1 MGKKIMTQKETL
13 DIVFK
18 FSALLVFAF
27 LFNKSIENRPLAQF
41 EGAYPLKG
49 EQMFVMELDNMGEVD
64 LEEIIDIDG
73 EEQMEVRVEKEII
86 NGEEQIKV
94 TVNGKELSADEYKSF
109 QLNNGSWKPKKG
121 KKMMIQKRMMKKE
134 AHMCKDC
141 KEKKTMCEDCKEKE

>member
-1 MGKKIMTQKETL
+1 MTQKETL

-41 EGAYPLKG
+41 DGAFPLKG
-49 EQMFVMELDNMGEVD
+49 EQMIVMEMDNMSEVD

-73 EEQMEVRVEKEII
+73 EDQMEVRVKKEII
-86 NGEEQIKV
+86 NGKEQMKV

-141 KEKKTMCEDCKEKE
+141 KEKKTMCEDCKEDHS

>member
-1 MGKKIMTQKETL
+1 MTQKETL

-41 EGAYPLKG
+41 EGAFPLKG
-49 EQMFVMELDNMGEVD
+49 EQMIVMEMDNIGEVD

-73 EEQMEVRVEKEII
+73 DDQMEVRVEKEII
-86 NGEEQIKV
+86 NGKEQMKV

-121 KKMMIQKRMMKKE
+121 KKMMIQKQMMKKE

>member
-1 MGKKIMTQKETL
+1 MTQKETL

-41 EGAYPLKG
+41 EGAFPLKG
-49 EQMFVMELDNMGEVD
+49 EQMIVMEMDNMGEVD
-64 LEEIIDIDG
+64 LEKIIDIDG
-73 EEQMEVRVEKEII
+73 DDQMDVRVEKEII

-94 TVNGKELSADEYKSF
+94 TVNGKELSADEFKSF

>member
-1 MGKKIMTQKETL
+1 M
-13 DIVFK
+13 
-18 FSALLVFAF
+18 FAF
-27 LFNKSIENRPLAQF
+27 LFNKSIENRPIAQF
-41 EGAYPLKG
+41 EGAFPLKG
-49 EQMFVMELDNMGEVD
+49 EQMIVMEMDNMGEID

-73 EEQMEVRVEKEII
+73 DDQMEVRVEKEII
-86 NGEEQIKV
+86 NGKEQMKV

>member
-1 MGKKIMTQKETL
+1 MTQKETL

-41 EGAYPLKG
+41 EGAFPLKG
-49 EQMFVMELDNMGEVD
+49 EKMIVMEMDNIGEVD

-73 EEQMEVRVEKEII
+73 DDQMEVRVEKEII
-86 NGEEQIKV
+86 NGKEQMKV

>member
-1 MGKKIMTQKETL
+1 MTQKETL

-41 EGAYPLKG
+41 EGAFPLKG
-49 EQMFVMELDNMGEVD
+49 EQMIVMEMDNIGEVD

-73 EEQMEVRVEKEII
+73 DDQMEVRVEKEII
-86 NGEEQIKV
+86 NGKEQMKV

>member
-1 MGKKIMTQKETL
+1 MTQKETL

-41 EGAYPLKG
+41 EGAFPLKG
-49 EQMFVMELDNMGEVD
+49 EKMIVMEMDNMGEVD

-73 EEQMEVRVEKEII
+73 DDQMDVRVEKEII

-141 KEKKTMCEDCKEKE
+141 KEKKTMCEDCKEDHS

>member
-1 MGKKIMTQKETL
+1 MTQKETL

-41 EGAYPLKG
+41 EVAFPLKG
-49 EQMFVMELDNMGEVD
+49 EQMIVMEVDNMGEVD
-64 LEEIIDIDG
+64 LEKIIDIDG
-73 EEQMEVRVEKEII
+73 DDQMDVRVEKEII

>member
-1 MGKKIMTQKETL
+1 MTQKETL

-18 FSALLVFAF
+18 FSTLLVFAF

-41 EGAYPLKG
+41 EGAFPLKG
-49 EQMFVMELDNMGEVD
+49 EQMIVMEMDNIGEVD

-73 EEQMEVRVEKEII
+73 DDQMEVRVEKEII
-86 NGEEQIKV
+86 NGKEQMKV

-109 QLNNGSWKPKKG
+109 QLNNGSWKPKKS

>member
-1 MGKKIMTQKETL
+1 MTQKETL
-13 DIVFK
+13 DVIFK

-41 EGAYPLKG
+41 EGAFPLQG
-49 EQMFVMELDNMGEVD
+49 EKMIVMEGLGKVD
-64 LEEIIDIDG
+64 FDEIIDLEDQ
-73 EEQMEVRVEKEII
+73 EQMDVRIEKEII

-121 KKMMIQKRMMKKE
+121 KKMMMKKRMMKKDTY
-134 AHMCKDC
+134 MCEDC
-141 KEKKTMCEDCKEKE
+141 KEKKTMCEDCKDKE

>member
-1 MGKKIMTQKETL
+1 MTQKETL

-41 EGAYPLKG
+41 EGAFPLKG
-49 EQMFVMELDNMGEVD
+49 EQMIVMEMDNMGEVD
-64 LEEIIDIDG
+64 LEKIIDIDG
-73 EEQMEVRVEKEII
+73 EDQMEVRVEKEII
-86 NGEEQIKV
+86 NGKEQMKV

-134 AHMCKDC
+134 AQMCKDC
-141 KEKKTMCEDCKEKE
+141 KEKKTMCEDCKEK

>member
-1 MGKKIMTQKETL
+1 MTQKETL

-27 LFNKSIENRPLAQF
+27 LFNKSIENRSLAQF
-41 EGAYPLKG
+41 EGAFPLKG
-49 EQMFVMELDNMGEVD
+49 EQMIVMEMDNMGEVD
-64 LEEIIDIDG
+64 LEKIIDIDG
-73 EEQMEVRVEKEII
+73 DDQMDVRVEKEII

>member
-1 MGKKIMTQKETL
+1 MTQKETL

-18 FSALLVFAF
+18 FSALLVLAF

-41 EGAYPLKG
+41 EGAFPLKG
-49 EQMFVMELDNMGEVD
+49 EQMIVMEMDNMGEVD

-73 EEQMEVRVEKEII
+73 EDQMEVRVEKEII

>member
-1 MGKKIMTQKETL
+1 MTQKETL

-27 LFNKSIENRPLAQF
+27 LFNKSIENRPLDQF
-41 EGAYPLKG
+41 EGAFPLKG
-49 EQMFVMELDNMGEVD
+49 EQMIVMEMDNMGEVD
-64 LEEIIDIDG
+64 LEKIIDIDG
-73 EEQMEVRVEKEII
+73 DDQMDVRVEKEII
-86 NGEEQIKV
+86 NGEEQMKV

>member
-1 MGKKIMTQKETL
+1 MTQKETL

-41 EGAYPLKG
+41 EGAFPLKG
-49 EQMFVMELDNMGEVD
+49 EQMIVMEMDNMGEVD

-73 EEQMEVRVEKEII
+73 EDQMEVRVEKEII
-86 NGEEQIKV
+86 NGKEQMKV

-141 KEKKTMCEDCKEKE
+141 KEKKTMCENCKEKE

>member
-1 MGKKIMTQKETL
+1 MTQKETL

-41 EGAYPLKG
+41 EGAFPLNG
-49 EQMFVMELDNMGEVD
+49 EQVIVMEMDNIGEVD

-73 EEQMEVRVEKEII
+73 EDQMEVRVEKEII
-86 NGEEQIKV
+86 NGKEQMKV

>member
-1 MGKKIMTQKETL
+1 MTQKETL

-18 FSALLVFAF
+18 FSALFVFAF

-41 EGAYPLKG
+41 EGAFPLKG
-49 EQMFVMELDNMGEVD
+49 EQMIVMEMDNIGEVD

-73 EEQMEVRVEKEII
+73 DDQMEVRVEKEII
-86 NGEEQIKV
+86 NGKEQMKV

>member
-1 MGKKIMTQKETL
+1 MTQKETL

-41 EGAYPLKG
+41 EGTFPLKG
-49 EQMFVMELDNMGEVD
+49 EQMIVMEMDNIGEVD

-73 EEQMEVRVEKEII
+73 EDQMEVRVEKEII
-86 NGEEQIKV
+86 NGKEQMKV

>member
-1 MGKKIMTQKETL
+1 MTQKETL

-41 EGAYPLKG
+41 EGAFPLKG
-49 EQMFVMELDNMGEVD
+49 EQMIVMEMDNIGEVD

-73 EEQMEVRVEKEII
+73 DDQMEVRVEKEII
-86 NGEEQIKV
+86 NGKEEMKV

-141 KEKKTMCEDCKEKE
+141 KEKKTMCKDCKEKE

>member
-1 MGKKIMTQKETL
+1 MTQKETL

-41 EGAYPLKG
+41 EGAFPLKG
-49 EQMFVMELDNMGEVD
+49 EQMIVMEMDNMGEVD
-64 LEEIIDIDG
+64 LEKIIDIDG
-73 EEQMEVRVEKEII
+73 EDQMEVRVEKEII
-86 NGEEQIKV
+86 NGKEQMKV

-121 KKMMIQKRMMKKE
+121 KKMMIQKRIMKKE
-134 AHMCKDC
+134 AQMCKDC

>member
-1 MGKKIMTQKETL
+1 MTQKETL

-41 EGAYPLKG
+41 EGAFPLKG
-49 EQMFVMELDNMGEVD
+49 EQMIVMEMDNMGEVD
-64 LEEIIDIDG
+64 LEKIIDIDG
-73 EEQMEVRVEKEII
+73 DDQMDVRVEKEII
-86 NGEEQIKV
+86 NGEEQIKI

>member
-1 MGKKIMTQKETL
+1 MTQKETL

-41 EGAYPLKG
+41 EGAFPLKG
-49 EQMFVMELDNMGEVD
+49 EQMIVMEMDNMGEVD
-64 LEEIIDIDG
+64 LEKIIDIDG
-73 EEQMEVRVEKEII
+73 EDQMEVRVEKEII

-141 KEKKTMCEDCKEKE
+141 KEKKTMCEDCKEDHS

>member
-1 MGKKIMTQKETL
+1 MTQKETI

-27 LFNKSIENRPLAQF
+27 LFNKSIENRPLARF
-41 EGAYPLKG
+41 EGAFPLKG
-49 EQMFVMELDNMGEVD
+49 EQMIVMEMDNIGEVD

-73 EEQMEVRVEKEII
+73 EDQMEVRVEKEII

-94 TVNGKELSADEYKSF
+94 TVNGKELSSDEYKSF

-141 KEKKTMCEDCKEKE
+141 KEKKTMCEDCKEDHS

>member
-1 MGKKIMTQKETL
+1 MTQKETL

-41 EGAYPLKG
+41 EGAFPLKG
-49 EQMFVMELDNMGEVD
+49 EQMIVMEMDNMDEVD
-64 LEEIIDIDG
+64 LEKIIDIDG
-73 EEQMEVRVEKEII
+73 DDQMEVRVEKEII
-86 NGEEQIKV
+86 NGKEQMKV